1 MSNTD
6 IENRTA
12 KMRAAAQATREM
24 IAESEQ
30 DRVTALVAA
39 AEDAEASQ
47 PVTVA
52 QASADLGEE

>member
-6 IENRTA
+6 ITDRKA
-12 KMRAAAQATREM
+12 KMRAAAQTTREM

-30 DRVTALVAA
+30 DRVAALTAA
-39 AEDAEASQ
+39 AEDAETSQ

-52 QASADLGEE
+52 QAAAALGEE